1 MADYRNPQMTAGAGV
16 RTAEIDEGLRAHMN
30 KVYGLM
36 SAAMVVTAAIAY
48 TIGTS
53 NAALETIF
61 TNTPLMYAVMFGPLG
76 LVLVLNF
83 SFARL
88 SVGAINAIFWA
99 YAALTGASL
108 SVIFVMFNLGEIF
121 VALGV
126 TSVAFLGLSLV
137 GYTTKRDIGPMGSC
151 LIMGVWG
158 WVGLSLAGFELGMDF
173 FSGMEFWI
181 NLLVLVMFAGLTAYY
196 TQSIKNEYLQ
206 ARTYGGPEAEQYLE
220 KAAIVG
226 ALSLYISFIAMFRS
240 ILFLLSSND

>member
-1 MADYRNPQMTAGAGV
+1 MADYRTPGMGATAGV

-36 SAAMVVTAAIAY
+36 SMAMVVTAVLAY
-48 TIGTS
+48 AIGTS
-53 NAALETIF
+53 PIALETIF
-61 TNTPLMYAVMFGPLG
+61 TNTPLLYAIMFGPLA

-88 SVGAINAIFWA
+88 SVGALNGIFWA

-108 SVIFVMFNLGEIF
+108 SVIFQMFNLGEIF
-121 VALGV
+121 VALGI

-137 GYTTKRDIGPMGSC
+137 GYTTKKDLGPIGSF
-151 LIMGVWG
+151 LIMGAWG
-158 WVGLSLAGFELGMDF
+158 LIALSLASWIFGFS
-173 FSGMEFWI
+173 FSGMTFFI
-181 NLLVLVMFAGLTAYY
+181 NIAALVIFAGLTAYY

-206 ARTYGGPEAEQYLE
+206 ARTYGGPEAEMYLE

-240 ILFLLSSND
+240 ILFLLSGRE